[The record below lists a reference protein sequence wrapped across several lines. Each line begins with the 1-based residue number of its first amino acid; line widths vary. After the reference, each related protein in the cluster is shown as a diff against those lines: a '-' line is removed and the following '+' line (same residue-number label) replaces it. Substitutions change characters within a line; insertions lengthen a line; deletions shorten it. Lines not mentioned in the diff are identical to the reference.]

1 MPVLTRSMTR
11 FTERLEALNTALKYA
26 EKYNEATDAETRDI
40 WCLRFMAF
48 VLVNKYIHQLLQT
61 NRVFYDSVVENVR
74 AVMKTPNCSLL
85 LYQYCYAVKLLT
97 QEVQW

>member
-1 MPVLTRSMTR
+1 MTR
-11 FTERLEALNTALKYA
+11 YLTERNEALNTALQYA
-26 EKYNEATDAETRDI
+26 ENYNTETDLRTKDT
-40 WCLRFMAF
+40 WCIRFMAF

-74 AVMKTPNCSLL
+74 DVMKMPNCGLL